1 VSPRIRP
8 ARPEDLTAVAA
19 FTEGTFEWGD
29 YVADSFLG
37 WIDQAGSH
45 LLVAVDDDDTA
56 IGVAR
61 MVELSPDEVWLH
73 AARVHTD
80 HRRSG
85 VGTLLNEECCRV
97 AREKGARVARLL
109 IEVWNDPARRQ
120 VAKLGYHET
129 GRWVF
134 ARKNLAMEPT
144 TNGSRRVG
152 GDERLTPA
160 RRTEVDLAWMTW
172 SNGDLA
178 YHGRML
184 FPEGW
189 LFRLMTPDDLE
200 QAVRSGRLWQ
210 CPSGSIIG
218 GVDEDGVFDVSWV
231 QTTDVDATR
240 LVKAIIDV
248 ADSLGAE
255 EVQAMAPSAPWLCES
270 LEHYGFSLRPSS
282 VWALP
287 L

>member
-1 VSPRIRP
+1 MSHRIRA
-8 ARPEDLTAVAA
+8 ARPEDLPAVAA

-29 YVADSFLG
+29 YVANSFLE
-37 WIDQAGSH
+37 WIDEPGSH
-45 LLVAVDDDDTA
+45 LLVAVDDSDAA

-73 AARVHTD
+73 AARVHPD

-85 VGTLLNEECCRV
+85 IGTLLNESCCRL
-97 AREKGARVARLL
+97 AREKGGRVARLL
-109 IEVWNDPARRQ
+109 IETWNVPARSQ

-134 ARKNLAMEPT
+134 ARKSLAMEPR
-144 TNGSRRVG
+144 TNGSRRVSG
-152 GDERLTPA
+152 EERLTPA

-178 YHGRML
+178 YHGRLL

-189 LFRLMTPDDLE
+189 LFRLMIPDDLE

-210 CPSGSIIG
+210 CPSGLIIG
-218 GVDEDGVFDVSWV
+218 GVDEDGAFDVSWV
-231 QTTDVDATR
+231 QTTDVDAPR
-240 LVKAIIDV
+240 LVKAIIDI

-255 EVQAMAPSAPWLCES
+255 EVRAMAPAAGWLCDA
-270 LEHYGFSLRPSS
+270 LEQYGFTLRPSS

>member
-1 VSPRIRP
+1 MSHRIRA
-8 ARPEDLTAVAA
+8 ARPEDLPAVAA

-29 YVADSFLG
+29 YVADSFLE
-37 WIDQAGSH
+37 WIDQPGSH

-73 AARVHTD
+73 AARVHPD

-85 VGTLLNEECCRV
+85 IGTSLNEACCRQ
-97 AREKGARVARLL
+97 ARRLGGRVARLL
-109 IEVWNDPARRQ
+109 IETWNEPARNQ
-120 VAKLGYHET
+120 VSKLGYHET

-134 ARKNLAMEPT
+134 ARKNLAMEPL
-144 TNGSRRVG
+144 TNGSRRVS

-178 YHGRML
+178 YHGRLL

-189 LFRLMTPDDLE
+189 LFRLMTPHDLE

-210 CPSGSIIG
+210 CPSGLIIG
-218 GVDEDGVFDVSWV
+218 GVDEDGVFAVSWV
-231 QTTDVDATR
+231 QTTDVDAPR
-240 LVKAIIDV
+240 LVKAVIDV

-255 EVQAMAPSAPWLCES
+255 KVEVMAPAAPWLGEVF
-270 LEHYGFSLRPSS
+270 EQYGFTLRPSS